1 MVDGGVLDFV
11 LTGDEAV
18 EDCEGFQATYYLSAE
33 NRALPMIIDSFAGAR
48 NDRKGIRK
56 EISPRASLGRN
67 DKKGTLEM
75 TGKGD
80 WRF

>member
-1 MVDGGVLDFV
+1 MPETCGRPRPHEREGP
-11 LTGDEAV
+11 TSEAQWEGRAV

-56 EISPRASLGRN
+56 EISPRASSGRN
-67 DKKGTLEM
+67 DRKG
-75 TGKGD
+75 
-80 WRF
+80 